1 MEFQPLEDATML
13 TQAQRFRRAPL
24 ACGCFGYPDRAFAG
38 VCYLINS
45 FATFLSPTVAAHL
58 VPYILIPGVA
68 ELLLALWLVVFGANV
83 ERWREQEAA
92 GERS

>member
-1 MEFQPLEDATML
+1 M
-13 TQAQRFRRAPL
+13 
-24 ACGCFGYPDRAFAG
+24 AFSG

-45 FATFLSPTVAAHL
+45 FATFLSPAFASHL

-68 ELLLALWLVVFGANV
+68 ELLLALWLVVFGVNA

-92 GERS
+92 AEERQ